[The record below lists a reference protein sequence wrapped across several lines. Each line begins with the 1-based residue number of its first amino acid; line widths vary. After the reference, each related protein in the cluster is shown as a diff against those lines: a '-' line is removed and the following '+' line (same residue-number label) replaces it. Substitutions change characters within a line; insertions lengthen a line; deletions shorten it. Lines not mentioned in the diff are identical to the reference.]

1 MKRNLII
8 MFGIVLLLLL
18 VACGGNKV
26 DDSTAE
32 KYITQAE
39 EIIGF
44 LNESNYEEVYAM
56 FDDDMKVGLPLA
68 NMEELT
74 PIIEESGSFE
84 EIDKASVEEEDGLY
98 LTVLVAKYSHKNR
111 VFTIYF
117 NDDAE
122 VAGLFIK

>member
-1 MKRNLII
+1 MKKIIVTVFGVVLIP
-8 MFGIVLLLLL
+8 ML

-39 EIIGF
+39 EIISL
-44 LNESNYEEVYAM
+44 LNESNYEEVHAM
-56 FDDDMKVGLPLA
+56 FADEMKTGLPLEE
-68 NMEELT
+68 MEELT
-74 PIIEESGSFE
+74 PVIEESGNFE

-98 LTVLVAKYSHKNR
+98 ISVLVAKYSDENR
-111 VFTIYF
+111 VFTITF
-117 NDDAE
+117 NDKEE